1 MSTTNKVLMNV
12 GHAPR
17 GAINSAPVRSLV
29 IGATSDAFHESRKAK
44 AIESVVATLV
54 DQGFDKKTALAIA
67 VEGA

>member
-1 MSTTNKVLMNV
+1 MSTVNKAMLNI

-29 IGATSDAFHESRKAK
+29 IGATSPAYHESRKGK

-54 DQGFDKKTALAIA
+54 DQGFDEKTALAIA
-67 VEGA
+67 VEGQ